1 MLVELQNHSGTVD
14 RSSGKSQP
22 AINQYSA
29 ILKAILAELQERRE
43 DCDKVRGKLE
53 RLEVSVLVIDSMLTF
68 CKLFMF
74 QGVHK
79 DFQDVTVALEGE
91 RYRAERLE
99 EQINDLTELHQ
110 VKHIFIFSQSG
121 LGS

>member
-1 MLVELQNHSGTVD
+1 MLVELQNHSGIVD

-43 DCDKVRGKLE
+43 DCDKVREKLE
-53 RLEVSVLVIDSMLTF
+53 RLEVSVLVIDSILTF

-110 VKHIFIFSQSG
+110 VKYIFIFS
-121 LGS
+121 